1 MASLGKAHILAVY
14 IYKSTGRNAFQNI
27 VHPAPKGLQ
36 LKFPLINTAGI
47 CIRDIWRVTGVRII
61 DVGII
66 GVFIAQQLPAG
77 RNGHAIPLC
86 DLFRNIDIAGII
98 GKPPL
103 PIQEHIFRISFR
115 NIISAL
121 GQSVF
126 TGFQEI
132 FVNSHRY
139 VLLLSFVI

>member
-1 MASLGKAHILAVY
+1 MASLGVSHIFAVY
-14 IYKSTGRNAFQNI
+14 IHKGAGGNTLQNI
-27 VHPAPKGLQ
+27 VHPAPEGLQ
-36 LKFPLINTAGI
+36 PEFPLINTAGI
-47 CIRDIWRVTGVRII
+47 GIRDIGRVTGVRIV

-66 GVFIAQQLPAG
+66 GILIAKQLPAG
-77 RNGHAIPLC
+77 WNGHGVPTG
-86 DLFRNIDIAGII
+86 DFFRNIDIAGIK

-115 NIISAL
+115 NIVSAL